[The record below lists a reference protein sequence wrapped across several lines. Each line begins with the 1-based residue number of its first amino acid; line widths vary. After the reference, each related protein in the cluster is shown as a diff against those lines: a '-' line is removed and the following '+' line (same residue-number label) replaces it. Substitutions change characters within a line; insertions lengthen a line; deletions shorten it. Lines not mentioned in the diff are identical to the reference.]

1 MDDNWLNILSNR
13 LRNEEIPLPEGDWDI
28 FETNLLRPAERKH
41 KVITW
46 AVIASCSIAASIVFV
61 IVFHNISMSSFHEAS
76 PIIDNKE
83 DIIIVD
89 DTDHSIHLDNK
100 QEKIIPSSESMT
112 SPLNYVAQEEQL
124 SIVQNQENYDDYQG
138 ADNHTTRSKKIDSI
152 IVNNNVDRFIF
163 EEENKRKQ
171 PSILLSPFI
180 KGAGKSTTIKG
191 QNNDLSFLG
200 NNFDSTI
207 MDYYYQMEAHHYSPL
222 SLGLDISLTLT
233 PKIALTTGVS
243 FSVYKSK
250 LSSYV
255 QKVYYLGVPF
265 KIDIVT
271 WHSDHISTWIGAGGK
286 VDRQIYGK
294 FDTFKLK
301 DSSFHWS
308 ITSNIGI
315 QYELLPQIGLYFE
328 PELSYYFKPS
338 SPRVLTYRTENPLM
352 VSLGGGIRFN
362 F

>member
-171 PSILLSPFI
+171 PSLLLSPFI

-200 NNFDSTI
+200 DNFDSTI
-207 MDYYYQMEAHHYSPL
+207 MDYF
-222 SLGLDISLTLT
+222 
-233 PKIALTTGVS
+233 TTGVS

-271 WHSDHISTWIGAGGK
+271 WYSDHISTWIGAGGK

>member
-1 MDDNWLNILSNR
+1 
-13 LRNEEIPLPEGDWDI
+13 
-28 FETNLLRPAERKH
+28 
-41 KVITW
+41 
-46 AVIASCSIAASIVFV
+46 
-61 IVFHNISMSSFHEAS
+61 
-76 PIIDNKE
+76 
-83 DIIIVD
+83 
-89 DTDHSIHLDNK
+89 
-100 QEKIIPSSESMT
+100 
-112 SPLNYVAQEEQL
+112 
-124 SIVQNQENYDDYQG
+124 
-138 ADNHTTRSKKIDSI
+138 
-152 IVNNNVDRFIF
+152 
-163 EEENKRKQ
+163 
-171 PSILLSPFI
+171 
-180 KGAGKSTTIKG
+180 
-191 QNNDLSFLG
+191 
-200 NNFDSTI
+200 

-315 QYELLPQIGLYFE
+315 QYVLLPQIGLYFE